1 MGTRGHARSHPL
13 ANQGE
18 VAQLHARAHV
28 HQQVPDHRRGAEPDA
43 QADEDADHARGAGHE
58 GRLPRQHRADRYA
71 VSHRRQ
77 FRPHVRRRSL
87 QGLVAL
93 RPCDAA
99 ARRAVAAGRSRRR
112 DSLAAIQYNL
122 PAAGDGGTARA
133 GYAMGASP
141 SVASLEKA
149 VTDASAAADRVRA
162 LCALATE
169 LARTGD
175 SRRALA
181 HARDARTLAI
191 GEHDDALDAATL
203 HALAR
208 CHFYRAD
215 FVAAL
220 ELMLDALKGYQ
231 KLADG
236 PNATIATAGV
246 GQCQYRLGAYEDAIV
261 SLSRALGPAREFG
274 IVALEINIHNTL
286 GTSMLEAG
294 RADDAEAHLAK
305 GADLARQ
312 NDNKPLLTKV
322 LLNRSLVAKRRGDE
336 AADRAKAL
344 AEYEAAHA
352 LVAQALELAR
362 ALGNRYDEA
371 YCIGQSGTMLRLLGR
386 HDEARERLIATLA
399 LGNEIGDPQLSAE
412 ALLELGRLEA
422 GRDSAAEQYKHFHAV
437 REQALATAR
446 QHALRAGQLWV
457 DFEQATRTATRYRE
471 QAQSLAED
479 KKALVREAA
488 AFAAESQHDPL
499 TGLLNRRGLDAQVG
513 ALVSASEASGTPFA
527 IALIDIDRFKSIND
541 RFSHAVGDA
550 VLKRVAAAIGAHCR
564 THDLP
569 VRYGGDEFLV
579 VLADVDSTAA
589 LRVLRRLK
597 QAVDGSRWDDV
608 AIGLA
613 VSLSIGA
620 AAHAAQASV
629 ATTIAAADRALY
641 AAKAQGRN
649 RIVVS

>member
-1 MGTRGHARSHPL
+1 
-13 ANQGE
+13 
-18 VAQLHARAHV
+18 
-28 HQQVPDHRRGAEPDA
+28 
-43 QADEDADHARGAGHE
+43 
-58 GRLPRQHRADRYA
+58 
-71 VSHRRQ
+71 
-77 FRPHVRRRSL
+77 
-87 QGLVAL
+87 
-93 RPCDAA
+93 
-99 ARRAVAAGRSRRR
+99 
-112 DSLAAIQYNL
+112 
-122 PAAGDGGTARA
+122 
-133 GYAMGASP
+133 MGALP

-191 GEHDDALDAATL
+191 AEHDDALDAATL

-236 PNATIATAGV
+236 PNATIAAAGV

-294 RADDAEAHLAK
+294 RADEAEAHLAK

-336 AADRAKAL
+336 AADRAKTL

-386 HDEARERLIATLA
+386 RDEARERLIATLA

-422 GRDSAAEQYKHFHAV
+422 GRDSAAEQHYLEQAIELSARVNARRILADASETLSAFHERAGDHAAALAQYKHFHAV

-479 KKALVREAA
+479 KKVLAREAA
-488 AFAAESQHDPL
+488 AFAAQSQHDPL